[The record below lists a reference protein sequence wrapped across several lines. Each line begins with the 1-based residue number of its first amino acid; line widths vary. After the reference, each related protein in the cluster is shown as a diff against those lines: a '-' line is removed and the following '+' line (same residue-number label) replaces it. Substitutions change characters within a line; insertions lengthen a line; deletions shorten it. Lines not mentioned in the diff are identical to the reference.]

1 MFSKKIASAALA
13 ASLALVPA
21 APAIA
26 EIGDALIGGIIGGI
40 IGGAIVAESNKKRIT
55 TTTTRATTQ
64 PSISS
69 RQREA
74 NREVQIAL
82 NHFGFPVG
90 TPDGALGPRSQAA
103 ISEYQAMLGYTP
115 TGQLTEYERTLLVGS
130 YHRAV
135 AGGALTMQQAAS
147 HPMGMRGLLL
157 TWRDEALNPPGQL
170 ASAPAA
176 APQAMPI
183 QPAAA
188 PQAAPIQPAA
198 ASGLPSFIGADTATV
213 SLASHCNDVNMTT
226 SGNGGFVTLATF
238 ADPGQALGEQ
248 FCLARSFSITQ
259 GDELIGRV
267 SGFTPQQ
274 IADQCAGFGPA
285 MAPHVAALSTQS
297 AIAVM
302 TGVRAFAG
310 TTGMA
315 PAQLARTAKIC
326 LSVGYRNDD
335 LGVAIGSA
343 LLLATL
349 GEGAYGELLGHH
361 LSQGIGAA
369 TRADLALEWYQLGF
383 DALAAGGTEVFAPGK
398 PERVDLVRKAA
409 YTIAGKADEA
419 ALIGGGTVT
428 AASAP
433 GFIIL
438 PADPEGETEVLV
450 AADAPPAGNSAIG
463 ALPMAARLPFLLFR
477 N

>member
-1 MFSKKIASAALA
+1 MFSKKIASATLA

-26 EIGDALIGGIIGGI
+26 DIGDALVGGVIGGI
-40 IGGAIVAESNKKRIT
+40 IGGAIVAESNKKRTNT
-55 TTTTRATTQ
+55 TTTTRSTTQ

-69 RQREA
+69 RQREE
-74 NREVQIAL
+74 NRQVQIAL

-90 TPDGALGPRSQAA
+90 APDGALGRRSQAA
-103 ISEYQAMLGYTP
+103 VSEYQAMLGYTP

-135 AGGALTMQQAAS
+135 AGGALTMQQASS

-176 APQAMPI
+176 APQAAPI

-188 PQAAPIQPAA
+188 P
-198 ASGLPSFIGADTATV
+198 GLPSFMGADTATV

-259 GDELIGRV
+259 GDDLIGRV
-267 SGFTPQQ
+267 AGFTPQQ

-297 AIAVM
+297 AIEVM
-302 TGVRAFAG
+302 TGVRTFAG

-315 PAQLARTAKIC
+315 PAQLAGTAKIC

-361 LSQGIGAA
+361 LSQGIGA
-369 TRADLALEWYQLGF
+369 TPRADLALEWYELGF

-419 ALIGGGTVT
+419 SLIGGGTVT

-438 PADPEGETEVLV
+438 PADPEGETEVVV
-450 AADAPPAGNSAIG
+450 AVDAPAAGNSAIG